1 MNLLLRWCC
10 GCATLAWA
18 AAPAALQAQT
28 VHTTHR
34 LEYRTVRYPQEV
46 TTYRVQHET
55 HYRKE
60 TRVSYKDTWEQQEQ
74 VRRYVVQ
81 KPVYET
87 AERDENYVT
96 YEPQTT
102 YRTEYEDRGQWEER
116 QVCQPGVVVN
126 RPVFTPGGYVVD
138 PLTGLLFWQPGG
150 YTVVAEQTPSQLVT
164 QRTWKPA
171 IVEVQKPQVTYV
183 QKIVTKKVPYQT
195 MKYVEEIKEE
205 RTPIQVCKRVPV
217 YETVDVPYKVEKVI
231 PVKETRYAERVE
243 AYWRPVDACTGEPI
257 DVRRPEQIVPGPVSA
272 AKPTPAEATE
282 AARTG
287 EGSVISD
294 KSKAG
299 TAAQGA
305 KEGAAEGG
313 IKQPGINP
321 AENPADK
328 AHGEE
333 AATDAAKAEA
343 ARAADAA
350 KGSGAQA
357 DANGQK

>member
-10 GCATLAWA
+10 GCATLAVA
-18 AAPAALQAQT
+18 AAPVAVQAQT

-46 TTYRVQHET
+46 TSYRVQHET

-60 TRVSYKDTWEQQEQ
+60 TRVSYKETWEQQDQ

-96 YEPQTT
+96 YEPQTS

-138 PLTGLLFWQPGG
+138 PLTGLMYWQPGG
-150 YTVVAEQTPSQLVT
+150 YTVVAEQTPSQMVT

-171 IVEVQKPQVTYV
+171 VVEVQKPQVTYV

-195 MKYVEEIKEE
+195 LKYVEEIKEE

-217 YETVDVPYKVEKVI
+217 YETFDVPYQVEKVV

-257 DVRRPEQIVPGPVSA
+257 DVRPPVAPVTPGPVSA
-272 AKPTPAEATE
+272 GKPTPAEGVEGVKSGESSVLTE
-282 AARTG
+282 QEKAA
-287 EGSVISD
+287 
-294 KSKAG
+294 
-299 TAAQGA
+299 AAA
-305 KEGAAEGG
+305 AAE
-313 IKQPGINP
+313 KAAKDNMEKPGINA
-321 AENPADK
+321 AENPQDK
-328 AHGEE
+328 AH
-333 AATDAAKAEA
+333 AEGTGA
-343 ARAADAA
+343 NAA
-350 KGSGAQA
+350 KGAGTQT